1 MKATERVVATIVRTT
16 KQRGDLAIRDLSLE
30 GARLVGPLE
39 LFESE
44 RVSIELPFDEPLQV
58 TAEVTHVDRQ
68 RKIVEV
74 AFRGLSPHAQQR
86 IAQSIAQMLERV
98 RAAAP
103 PMVLVVH
110 PEVDV
115 SSALERDLARVG
127 VGARVVATL
136 ADLAALLDEP
146 GVRYIGV
153 VVAGSFGEQ
162 AGPVLE
168 EIEDRFA
175 QLRRVLLFGEKIEP
189 IAHPAAARVHA
200 VLRTPWH
207 FRGLARAL
215 ELPPDNVVT
224 TYDQLK
230 ALSLEIG
237 TKKRDA

>member
-1 MKATERVVATIVRTT
+1 MKRTERVVATIVRTT
-16 KQRGDLAIRDLSLE
+16 KQRGELAIRDLSVE

-44 RVSIELPFDEPLQV
+44 RVSIELPFDEPLKL

-68 RKIVEV
+68 RKVIEVE
-74 AFRGLSPHAQQR
+74 FRGLSPQASAR
-86 IAQSIAQMLERV
+86 IEQSIEQMLARV

-103 PMVLVVH
+103 PMVLVIH

-127 VGARVVATL
+127 VGARVIATPVGVADQL
-136 ADLAALLDEP
+136 ADPD
-146 GVRYIGV
+146 VRFTAV
-153 VVAGSFGEQ
+153 VLAGSFGEQ
-162 AGPVLE
+162 AGAVLQE
-168 EIEDRFA
+168 LEDRFA
-175 QLRRVLLFGEKIEP
+175 PLRRVLLFGEQIEP

-207 FRGLARAL
+207 FKGLARAL
-215 ELPPDNVVT
+215 ELPPDNILT

-230 ALSLEIG
+230 ALNLEIG
-237 TKKRDA
+237 VKKRDV